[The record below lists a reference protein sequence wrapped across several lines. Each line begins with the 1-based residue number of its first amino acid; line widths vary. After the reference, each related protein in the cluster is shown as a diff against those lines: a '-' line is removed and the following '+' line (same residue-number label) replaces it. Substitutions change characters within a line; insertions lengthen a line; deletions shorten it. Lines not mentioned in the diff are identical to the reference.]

1 MTEPSAHDRSPLLTE
16 ADVRLEVERL
26 FRRDHR
32 SKLLALFGRGQP
44 GRFELDGLRWEIIP
58 TTCELM
64 LRSKLPAPGEPSISG
79 SVYLVDWAED
89 ALPLDVSCRLAGGRI
104 YHVARDARLAAL
116 FGARQV
122 DQGLASTALARLVLS
137 GGIDGLRKI
146 TGLRLTTHD
155 LWTRVLEARFGI
167 PESALESGTLWL
179 RWVRG
184 SDAGPAFARACE
196 GDDLLRAVRREL
208 LAWLEERLGSVG
220 VLGFRAWELGLV
232 DRALQA
238 LLLLVAVSRHEDAYL
253 RGLVN
258 GQIASIAPG
267 LANEVRVAHAGGT
280 AEALLEEVLSVED
293 EADRRL
299 LEGAQ
304 QFAQG
309 MSGGASAL
317 AEASGWLPA
326 GHAARE
332 TAVAAALTRFV
343 DQVSAAT
350 GGDAPSAEALEAVL
364 AAFDHLSAHRLDRA
378 IRGSEHVEA
387 RKMAARLSAW
397 LLARR
402 VRPQLAEHG
411 TPWQPAIDLARRYT
425 EEGGFLDWARQSLRG
440 MRGAGDALMGAVRR
454 LYGAVD
460 AVARADDQRFAK
472 AYVSWVEAG
481 KPSNEVLPIEHVT
494 KRVVA
499 QFLKGGEHRRLLL
512 VLMDGMSYAA
522 AVQVLQRLRDQRRW
536 SPIAWRTPGWHGQ
549 LAIPPVLAAAP
560 TLTEVSR
567 AALFAGVA
575 DPRFGDQGADKD
587 DARWA
592 SNPHVRELVG
602 EEPLKVFFRREIHA
616 GHELID
622 EVKQAVAGD
631 QRVVAVVVNAIDEQ
645 LKGSL
650 QVADDYS
657 KTPILPLEALLS
669 AADGAERAVLLV
681 ADHGH
686 VAGDAMRVAGARIP
700 IGREGGARWRALAEG
715 EQPQD
720 GEVLLPR
727 TSWKPRGAAG
737 IAALWDTALANRA
750 PHYGEHGGLSLAET
764 VAPAFLIGPEWLD
777 RIAGDD
783 AELSCRVPPQPDWWV
798 LKIARPAVTPVA
810 LAEEPKTPAK
820 VQLQLIPVEPAKT
833 PTAPPPAP
841 TEPTLVARLR
851 TSKLF
856 AQQVAGVSKPDVE
869 RVLTWLAVLVEAGG
883 SLTAA
888 DFARLCGVR
897 PHQVGGV
904 VARMGVLNADGFAI
918 VEHDVAGRRVVL
930 QKARLLSQFGV
941 TE

>member
-1 MTEPSAHDRSPLLTE
+1 MTESPLLSD

-58 TTCELM
+58 TACELE
-64 LRSKLPAPGEPSISG
+64 LRSKLPAPGEPSPTG

-122 DQGLASTALARLVLS
+122 EPGLASTALARLVLS
-137 GGIDGLRKI
+137 GGVTGLRKI
-146 TGLRLTTHD
+146 TGLRLTTSD
-155 LWTRVLEARFGI
+155 LWKRLLEARFGI
-167 PESALESGTLWL
+167 PESALAEGATWL
-179 RWVRG
+179 RWARS
-184 SDAGPAFARACE
+184 SDVGPAFVRACE

-208 LAWLEERLGSVG
+208 LAWLEERLGPVG

-238 LLLLVAVSRHEDAYL
+238 FLLLVAVEQSEDAYL

-267 LANEVRVAHAGGT
+267 LANEIRGAHAGGT
-280 AEALLEEVLSVED
+280 TQTLLEAVLSVEH

-299 LEGAQ
+299 LDSAQ
-304 QFAQG
+304 QHA

-317 AEASGWLPA
+317 ATASDWLPA

-332 TAVAAALTRFV
+332 ATVAAALTKFV
-343 DQVSAAT
+343 DT
-350 GGDAPSAEALEAVL
+350 PSAETLEAL
-364 AAFDHLSAHRLDRA
+364 LSAFEHLSAHRLDRA
-378 IRGSEHVEA
+378 LRRSEHVEA

-411 TPWQPAIDLARRYT
+411 TSWQSAIDLARRYS

-440 MRGAGDALMGAVRR
+440 MRGAGDALMAAVRR
-454 LYGAVD
+454 LCGAVD

-472 AYVSWVEAG
+472 AYISWVDAG
-481 KPSNEVLPIEHVT
+481 KPSSEVLPIEHVT

-522 AVQVLQRLRDQRRW
+522 AVQVLQRLREQRRW
-536 SPIAWRTPGWHGQ
+536 SPIAWRTPGWNGQ
-549 LAIPPVLAAAP
+549 LPIPPVLAAAP

-575 DPRFGDQGADKD
+575 DPRFGDQGTDKD
-587 DARWA
+587 DARWS
-592 SNPHVRELVG
+592 SNPHIRELVG
-602 EEPLKVFFRREIHA
+602 EEPLKVFFRRDIHA

-622 EVKQAVAGD
+622 DVKQAVAGK

-650 QVADDYS
+650 QVAVDYS

-686 VAGDAMRVAGARIP
+686 VAGDAMRVAGGRIP
-700 IGREGGARWRALAEG
+700 LGREGGARWRALAEG

-737 IAALWDTALANRA
+737 VAALWDTALANRA
-750 PHYGEHGGLSLAET
+750 AHYGEHGGLSLAES

-783 AELSCRVPPQPDWWV
+783 VELSCRVLPEPDWWA
-798 LKIARPAVTPVA
+798 LKIARPAAPLVVPV
-810 LAEEPKTPAK
+810 EQPKTPAK
-820 VQLQLIPVEPAKT
+820 AQLELLSEEPAKT
-833 PTAPPPAP
+833 STAPPPAP
-841 TEPTLVARLR
+841 AEPALVAKLR
-851 TSKLF
+851 VSKLF
-856 AQQVAGVSKPDVE
+856 TQQIAGVAKADVE
-869 RVLTWLAVLVEAGG
+869 RVLTWLAVLVDGGG

-888 DFARLCGVR
+888 DFGRLCGVR
-897 PHQVGGV
+897 SHQVGGV

-930 QKARLLSQFGV
+930 HKARLVSQFGV

>member
-1 MTEPSAHDRSPLLTE
+1 MTETPLLSE

-44 GRFELDGLRWEIIP
+44 GRFELDGLKWEIIP
-58 TTCELM
+58 TACELE
-64 LRSKLPAPGEPSISG
+64 LRSKLPAPGEPSTTG

-146 TGLRLTTHD
+146 TGLRLTTND
-155 LWTRVLEARFGI
+155 LWKRVLEARFGI
-167 PESALESGTLWL
+167 PESALESGAAWL
-179 RWVRG
+179 RWVRS
-184 SDAGPAFARACE
+184 SDAGQAFARACE

-208 LAWLEERLGSVG
+208 LVWLEERLGSVG

-232 DRALQA
+232 DRAIQA
-238 LLLLVAVSRHEDAYL
+238 LLLLSAVEQSEDAYL

-267 LANEVRVAHAGGT
+267 LASEVRGAHAGGT
-280 AEALLEEVLSVED
+280 VEALLDAVLSVED

-304 QFAQG
+304 QHA

-317 AEASGWLPA
+317 ATASDWLPA

-332 TAVAAALTRFV
+332 AAVAAALTKFV
-343 DQVSAAT
+343 
-350 GGDAPSAEALEAVL
+350 DAPSAEALEAVL
-364 AAFDHLSAHRLDRA
+364 AAFEHLSAHRLDRA
-378 IRGSEHVEA
+378 IRRSEHVES

-411 TPWQPAIDLARRYT
+411 TPWQPAIELARRYT

-440 MRGAGDALMGAVRR
+440 MRGAGDALMAAVRR

-536 SPIAWRTPGWHGQ
+536 SPIAWRTPGWNGQ
-549 LAIPPVLAAAP
+549 LPIPPVLAAAP

-575 DPRFGDQGADKD
+575 DPRFGDQGTDKD

-622 EVKQAVAGD
+622 EVKRAVAGD
-631 QRVVAVVVNAIDEQ
+631 QRVVAVVVNAI
-645 LKGSL
+645 
-650 QVADDYS
+650 
-657 KTPILPLEALLS
+657 
-669 AADGAERAVLLV
+669 ERAAQGQPPGRRRLQQ
-681 ADHGH
+681 
-686 VAGDAMRVAGARIP
+686 DAHPPA
-700 IGREGGARWRALAEG
+700 
-715 EQPQD
+715 
-720 GEVLLPR
+720 
-727 TSWKPRGAAG
+727 RGAA
-737 IAALWDTALANRA
+737 L
-750 PHYGEHGGLSLAET
+750 
-764 VAPAFLIGPEWLD
+764 
-777 RIAGDD
+777 
-783 AELSCRVPPQPDWWV
+783 
-798 LKIARPAVTPVA
+798 
-810 LAEEPKTPAK
+810 
-820 VQLQLIPVEPAKT
+820 
-833 PTAPPPAP
+833 
-841 TEPTLVARLR
+841 
-851 TSKLF
+851 
-856 AQQVAGVSKPDVE
+856 
-869 RVLTWLAVLVEAGG
+869 
-883 SLTAA
+883 
-888 DFARLCGVR
+888 
-897 PHQVGGV
+897 
-904 VARMGVLNADGFAI
+904 
-918 VEHDVAGRRVVL
+918 GRRRRR
-930 QKARLLSQFGV
+930 ARRAARGGPRACRGRRNARRRRAYPGWP
-941 TE
+941 

>member
-1 MTEPSAHDRSPLLTE
+1 MTETPLLSD

-44 GRFELDGLRWEIIP
+44 GRFELDGLRWEIVP
-58 TTCELM
+58 TSCELE
-64 LRSKLPAPGEPSISG
+64 LRSKLPAPGEPTTTG

-137 GGIDGLRKI
+137 GGVTGLRKV
-146 TGLRLTTHD
+146 TGLRLTTND
-155 LWTRVLEARFGI
+155 LWKRVLEARFGI
-167 PESALESGTLWL
+167 PESALESESAWL
-179 RWVRG
+179 RWARA
-184 SDAGPAFARACE
+184 SDAGPAFVRASE

-238 LLLLVAVSRHEDAYL
+238 LLLLVAVEHSEDAYL

-258 GQIASIAPG
+258 GQVASIAPN
-267 LANEVRVAHAGGT
+267 LANEVRGAHASGT
-280 AEALLEEVLSVED
+280 APALLEAVLSVED

-304 QFAQG
+304 QHA
-309 MSGGASAL
+309 MNGGASAL
-317 AEASGWLPA
+317 ATASDWLPA

-332 TAVAAALTRFV
+332 AAVAASLTKFV
-343 DQVSAAT
+343 
-350 GGDAPSAEALEAVL
+350 DAPSPEALEAVL
-364 AAFDHLSAHRLDRA
+364 NAFEHLSAHRLDRA
-378 IRGSEHVEA
+378 LRRSEHVEA

-402 VRPQLAEHG
+402 VRPQLAEYG
-411 TPWQPAIDLARRYT
+411 TQWQAAVDLARRYT
-425 EEGGFLDWARQSLRG
+425 EEGGFLDWARQALRG
-440 MRGAGDALMGAVRR
+440 MRGAGDPLMASVRK
-454 LYGAVD
+454 LYEVVD
-460 AVARADDQRFAK
+460 AEARADDQRFAK
-472 AYVSWVEAG
+472 AYVAWVDAG

-522 AVQVLQRLRDQRRW
+522 AAQVLQRLRDQRRW
-536 SPIAWRTPGWHGQ
+536 SPIAWRTPGWNGQ
-549 LAIPPVLAAAP
+549 LPIPPVLAAAP

-575 DPRFGDQGADKD
+575 DPRFGDQGTDKD
-587 DARWA
+587 DSRWA
-592 SNPHVRELVG
+592 SNPHIRDLVG
-602 EEPLKVFFRREIHA
+602 EEPLKVFFRRDIHA

-650 QVADDYS
+650 QVAVDYS

-686 VAGDAMRVAGARIP
+686 VAGDAMRVAGGRIP
-700 IGREGGARWRALAEG
+700 VGREGGARWRALAEG

-750 PHYGEHGGLSLAET
+750 PHYGEHGGLSLAEA

-777 RIAGDD
+777 RVAGDD
-783 AELSCRVPPQPDWWV
+783 VELSCRVLPEPDWWA
-798 LKIARPAVTPVA
+798 LKIARPTVAAVA
-810 LAEEPKTPAK
+810 
-820 VQLQLIPVEPAKT
+820 PVEQPTKAPAQAALPGIEFAAKT

-841 TEPTLVARLR
+841 TEPALVAKLR
-851 TSKLF
+851 ASKLF
-856 AQQVAGVSKPDVE
+856 TQQVSGLPKPDVE
-869 RVLTWLAVLVEAGG
+869 RVLTWLGVLIEGG
-883 SLTAA
+883 GALTAA

-897 PHQVGGV
+897 AHQVGGV

-930 QKARLLSQFGV
+930 HKARLVSQFGV
-941 TE
+941 SE

>member
-1 MTEPSAHDRSPLLTE
+1 MTESPLLSE

-44 GRFELDGLRWEIIP
+44 GRFELDGLEWDIIP
-58 TTCELM
+58 TACELE
-64 LRSKLPAPGEPSISG
+64 LRAKLPAPGEQRATG

-116 FGARQV
+116 FGARQI
-122 DQGLASTALARLVLS
+122 DPGLSSTALARLVLS
-137 GGIDGLRKI
+137 GSVEGLRKI
-146 TGLRLTTHD
+146 TGLRLTRSD
-155 LWTRVLEARFGI
+155 LWKRVLEARFGI
-167 PESALESGTLWL
+167 PEGALETAAAWL
-179 RWVRG
+179 RWVRS
-184 SDAGPAFARACE
+184 SDAGPAFVKACE

-208 LAWLEERLGSVG
+208 LDWLEERLPAVG
-220 VLGFRAWELGLV
+220 VLGFRAWELGLI

-238 LLLLVAVSRHEDAYL
+238 LLLLAAVEQSEDAYL

-267 LANEVRVAHAGGT
+267 LAKEVRAAHAGG
-280 AEALLEEVLSVED
+280 AAQALLEAVLSVED
-293 EADRRL
+293 AGDRRL
-299 LEGAQ
+299 LDEAE
-304 QFAQG
+304 AHAVN
-309 MSGGASAL
+309 GGASAL
-317 AEASGWLPA
+317 ATASDWLPA

-332 TAVAAALTRFV
+332 AAVATALTRFV
-343 DQVSAAT
+343 D
-350 GGDAPSAEALEAVL
+350 APSPEALEALL
-364 AAFDHLSAHRLDRA
+364 AAFDRLSAHRLDGA
-378 IRGSEHVEA
+378 IRRSEHVEA

-411 TPWQPAIDLARRYT
+411 TPYQAAVDLARRYA
-425 EEGGFLDWARQSLRG
+425 EEGGFLDWGRQSLRG
-440 MRGAGDALMGAVRR
+440 MRGAGDALMAAVRR
-454 LYGAVD
+454 LNEAVD
-460 AVARADDQRFAK
+460 EVARADDQRFAK
-472 AYVSWVEAG
+472 AYVAWVDAG

-536 SPIAWRTPGWHGQ
+536 NPIAWRTPGWNG
-549 LAIPPVLAAAP
+549 LLPIPPVLAAAP

-575 DPRFGDQGADKD
+575 DPRFGDQGTDKD

-602 EEPLKVFFRREIHA
+602 DEPLKVFFRRDIHA

-650 QVADDYS
+650 QVAVDYS

-686 VAGDAMRVAGARIP
+686 APGDAMRVASGRIP
-700 IGREGGARWRALAEG
+700 AGREGGPRWRALAQG

-750 PHYGEHGGLSLAET
+750 PHYGEHGGLSLAEA

-777 RIAGDD
+777 RVAGEDV
-783 AELSCRVPPQPDWWV
+783 ELSCRVLPEPDWWA
-798 LKIARPAVTPVA
+798 LKIARPAAPPVA
-810 LAEEPKTPAK
+810 VEEPKAPAK
-820 VQLQLIPVEPAKT
+820 AQLQLLPVEPAKT
-833 PTAPPPAP
+833 PTARPPAP
-841 TEPTLVARLR
+841 TEPALVARLR
-851 TSKLF
+851 VSKLF
-856 AQQVAGVSKPDVE
+856 TQQVAGVPKPDVE
-869 RVLTWLAVLVEAGG
+869 RVLTWLAVLVESGG

-930 QKARLLSQFGV
+930 HKARLLSQYGV

>member
-1 MTEPSAHDRSPLLTE
+1 MTETPLLSE

-26 FRRDHR
+26 FRRVHR
-32 SKLLALFGRGQP
+32 AKLLALFGRGQP
-44 GRFELDGLRWEIIP
+44 GCFELDGLMWEIIP
-58 TTCELM
+58 TACELE
-64 LRSKLPAPGEPSISG
+64 LRSKLPAPGDPSTTG

-89 ALPLDVSCRLAGGRI
+89 TLPLDVSCRLAGGRI

-122 DQGLASTALARLVLS
+122 DQGLASGALARLVLS
-137 GGIDGLRKI
+137 GGVDGLRKI
-146 TGLRLTTHD
+146 TGLRLTTDD
-155 LWTRVLEARFGI
+155 LWKRVLEARFGI
-167 PESALESGTLWL
+167 PESALESGASWL
-179 RWVRG
+179 RWVRASETG
-184 SDAGPAFARACE
+184 QAFARACE

-208 LAWLEERLGSVG
+208 LVWLKARLGSVG
-220 VLGFRAWELGLV
+220 VLGFRAWELGLA
-232 DRALQA
+232 DRAMQA
-238 LLLLVAVSRHEDAYL
+238 LLLLAAAEQSKDAYL

-258 GQIASIAPG
+258 GQIAGIAPG
-267 LANEVRVAHAGGT
+267 LTNEVRGAHASGS
-280 AEALLEEVLSVED
+280 AEALLEAVLSVEN
-293 EADRRL
+293 EADRWL

-304 QFAQG
+304 QHAL
-309 MSGGASAL
+309 SWGASVL
-317 AEASGWLPA
+317 ATGSDWLPA
-326 GHAARE
+326 GHATRE
-332 TAVAAALTRFV
+332 TGVAAALTKFV
-343 DQVSAAT
+343 EVA
-350 GGDAPSAEALEAVL
+350 SAESLQTLL
-364 AAFDHLSAHRLDRA
+364 AAFDHLSAHRLDRV
-378 IRGSEHVEA
+378 IRRSEHIEA

-402 VRPQLAEHG
+402 VRPELAEHG
-411 TPWQPAIDLARRYT
+411 TPWLPAIELAQRYT

-440 MRGAGDALMGAVRR
+440 IRGAGDALLAAVRQLCGAVE
-454 LYGAVD
+454 
-460 AVARADDQRFAK
+460 AVARADDQRFSK

-512 VLMDGMSYAA
+512 VLMDGMSYAS

-536 SPIAWRTPGWHGQ
+536 SPIAWRTPGWNGQ
-549 LAIPPVLAAAP
+549 LPIPPVLAAAP
-560 TLTEVSR
+560 TVTEISR
-567 AALFAGVA
+567 AAFFAGMA
-575 DPRFGDQGADKD
+575 DPRFGDHGTDKD

-592 SNPHVRELVG
+592 SNPHVREFLGG
-602 EEPLKVFFRREIHA
+602 EASKVFFRREIHA

-631 QRVVAVVVNAIDEQ
+631 KRVIAVVVNAIDEQ

-650 QVADDYS
+650 QVAVDYS

-686 VAGDAMRVAGARIP
+686 VAGDAMRVAGGRIP
-700 IGREGGARWRALAEG
+700 VGREGGARWRALAEG

-737 IAALWDTALANRA
+737 IAALWDTTLANRA

-777 RIAGDD
+777 RVAGDD
-783 AELSCRVPPQPDWWV
+783 VELSCRVLPEPDWWA
-798 LKIARPAVTPVA
+798 LKIARPAVAP
-810 LAEEPKTPAK
+810 LAPLEEPKPPTA
-820 VQLQLIPVEPAKT
+820 QLQLLPVEPSTT
-833 PTAPPPAP
+833 PTAPPHAP

-851 TSKLF
+851 TSKVF
-856 AQQVAGVSKPDVE
+856 TQQVAGVPKPDVE
-869 RVLTWLAVLVEAGG
+869 RVLTWLAVLVDAGG

-904 VARMGVLNADGFAI
+904 VARMGLLNADGFAI

-930 QKARLLSQFGV
+930 QKARLLAQFGV

>member
-1 MTEPSAHDRSPLLTE
+1 MTDSPVLAE

-44 GRFELDGLRWEIIP
+44 GRFELDGLAWEIIP
-58 TTCELM
+58 TTCELE
-64 LRSKLPAPGEPSISG
+64 LRSKLPAPGNQSQAG

-122 DQGLASTALARLVLS
+122 DPGLSSTALARLVLTGS
-137 GGIDGLRKI
+137 LESLRKI
-146 TGLRLTTHD
+146 TGLRLTRSD
-155 LWTRVLEARFGI
+155 LWNRVLEARLGI
-167 PESALESGTLWL
+167 PERALETSTEWL
-179 RWVRG
+179 RWVRS
-184 SDAGPAFARACE
+184 SDAGPAFVRACDS
-196 GDDLLRAVRREL
+196 DDLLRAVRREL
-208 LAWLEERLGSVG
+208 LDWLEERLPAVG

-232 DRALQA
+232 NRALQA
-238 LLLLVAVSRHEDAYL
+238 LLLLAAVEESEDAYL
-253 RGLVN
+253 RGRVN

-267 LANEVRVAHAGGT
+267 LANEVRGVHAGG
-280 AEALLEEVLSVED
+280 AAQALLEAVLSVED
-293 EADRRL
+293 ADDRRL
-299 LEGAQ
+299 LDEAQ
-304 QFAQG
+304 QHAVDG
-309 MSGGASAL
+309 
-317 AEASGWLPA
+317 EASVLATASVWLPA

-332 TAVAAALTRFV
+332 AAAAAAVTAFV
-343 DQVSAAT
+343 
-350 GGDAPSAEALEAVL
+350 DAPSPEALEAL
-364 AAFDHLSAHRLDRA
+364 LTAFDRLSAHRLDKA
-378 IRGSEHVEA
+378 IRRSEHVEA

-397 LLARR
+397 LLARK
-402 VRPQLAEHG
+402 VRPQLAAHG
-411 TPWQPAIDLARRYT
+411 TPWQAAIDLARRYS

-440 MRGAGDALMGAVRR
+440 MRGAGAELMVAVRR
-454 LYGAVD
+454 LYDAVD
-460 AVARADDQRFAK
+460 VVARTDDKRFAK
-472 AYVSWVEAG
+472 AYGAWVDAS
-481 KPSNEVLPIEHVT
+481 KPSSEVLPIEHVT
-494 KRVVA
+494 KRVLA
-499 QFLKGGEHRRLLL
+499 QFLKGGDHRRLLL

-536 SPIAWRTPGWHGQ
+536 SPIAWRTPGWTG
-549 LAIPPVLAAAP
+549 LLPLPPVLAAAP

-575 DPRFGDQGADKD
+575 DPRFGDQGTDKD
-587 DARWA
+587 DSRWS
-592 SNPHVRELVG
+592 SNPHVREFVG
-602 EEPLKVFFRREIHA
+602 DAPLKVFFRRDIHA

-650 QVADDYS
+650 QVAVDYS
-657 KTPILPLEALLS
+657 NTPILPLEALLS
-669 AADGAERAVLLV
+669 AAEGAERAVLLV

-686 VAGDAMRVAGARIP
+686 VAGDAMRVAGGRIP
-700 IGREGGARWRALAEG
+700 AGREGGARWRALAEG

-750 PHYGEHGGLSLAET
+750 PHYGEHGGLSLAEA

-777 RIAGDD
+777 RVAGDD
-783 AELSCRVPPQPDWWV
+783 VELSCRVLAEPDWWA
-798 LKIARPAVTPVA
+798 LKIARPAAAPVA
-810 LAEEPKTPAK
+810 AQLPPTTTKS
-820 VQLQLIPVEPAKT
+820 QLQLIPTGPANA
-833 PTAPPPAP
+833 PTAPPPVP
-841 TEPTLVARLR
+841 TEPALVARLR

-856 AQQVAGVSKPDVE
+856 TQQVAGAPKPDVE

-883 SLTAA
+883 SLTSA

-941 TE
+941 AE